1 MSESTLHTITL
12 SVPDIS
18 CAHCAR
24 TIEGAVAPLPGVRE
38 VSVDIPGKRVQVQY
52 DSAQNPTSRIGDVLA
67 EEGYPV
73 ASIDGAGAASAR

>member
-1 MSESTLHTITL
+1 MSETTLQTITL

-24 TIEGAVAPLPGVRE
+24 TIEGAVSPLPGVRE
-38 VSVDIPGKRVQVQY
+38 VSVDIPGKRVQVRY
-52 DSAQNPTSRIGDVLA
+52 DETQDLTSRIGDVLA

-73 ASIDGAGAASAR
+73 ASIDAAGSASAR